1 MKTALGVTMAAALFA
16 AGVAWAG
23 APAQSPG
30 RQGGSRGQRMADHL
44 GLTEDQ
50 KATWATLREEHRAEM
65 MPLRQEGRDLRSR
78 LRGAMDAASPDPT
91 AVGNAALAMRQHRH
105 KIKTSEDAFH
115 TRLAGT
121 LSDEQ
126 RTKFEAFKAGHHGG
140 RGRGF
145 RGHGGHKRG
154 SPDENST
161 SSPSPRV
168 G

>member
-91 AVGNAALAMRQHRH
+91 AVGNAALAMRQHRD

-126 RTKFEAFKAGHHGG
+126 RTKFEAFKAAHQASRGRGPG
-140 RGRGF
+140 RGRGHE
-145 RGHGGHKRG
+145 RRAPVAG
-154 SPDENST
+154 
-161 SSPSPRV
+161 
-168 G
+168 